1 MAHAFVSPNLPCS
14 VMLSKD
20 AAVYQILWWYGK
32 AGRRGGAGCGCQ
44 LLSRRVQV
52 CIKLAVK
59 AVSSWLF

>member
-32 AGRRGGAGCGCQ
+32 AGRRGGAGRGCQ
-44 LLSRRVQV
+44 L
-52 CIKLAVK
+52 
-59 AVSSWLF
+59 